1 MTKTKKNTRA
11 KRNEYEG
18 FWAKFNVSNIIP
30 EKYHTLAAI
39 LVIVLLF
46 LIYFAPMYF
55 GGKTYQSGDLLTS
68 MSFKNYVAKHSEH
81 LWNPYIFCGMPSAMS
96 FGPDRWY
103 DFTAEV
109 YNIVRQLPGRIFS
122 VSYSSVTFYLFILA
136 IGMLILMRV
145 LKANIWISLFVALS
159 TAFSTGL
166 IVFVFIGH
174 VTQIAVVAIFPFLF
188 LFLFRLQ
195 KKIKLL
201 DILLLIITIHFLFEP
216 FHVQVIFYTFF
227 ALLIY
232 FIYYII
238 HYIYIKDFKQLIQ
251 ILKSGLILFVAIIIA
266 LLMSYDKYM
275 QTYEYTPYSTR
286 GAKSVLEGTGKQKSE
301 SDFYKYATDW
311 SFSPGEMMTFII
323 PSYYGFGNSTYN
335 GPLTHNEDYKI
346 NTYFGQMPFVDV
358 AMYMGVII
366 FFLGLFSIYAN
377 WKNPFIRYL
386 TILIIISLLISFG
399 RTFPPVY
406 DLMFYHFP
414 FFDKF
419 RVPSMILIL
428 VQLSFPILAGFG
440 LMKIIK
446 LREEKELK
454 YEKIIKNVTLI
465 FAGIF
470 ILSFILGGPISD
482 WFKER
487 IANSGQRGQ
496 QLNPLYDYMSDMF
509 LTDMHI
515 AFFLLTAVF
524 GLSLLYIKNRIS
536 ADTLILS
543 IILFSL
549 IDLWRI
555 DYRGGSYVNSPEIKN
570 IFDKPDYVKEIEKQ
584 NDQQPFR
591 ILNIK
596 QDGTPGSLNSNQNY
610 YVYFLLED
618 FYGYSGIK
626 PRTYQ
631 DFMDVDGP
639 INPTLWR
646 MLNVKY
652 IISEKPTN
660 IPGLQVLYQ
669 NSKSTLSINK
679 YALPRAYFVD
689 AVKSTEPLK
698 FLNMIKN
705 NQFDPGKTAYLE
717 NQKLNVDAPDSSASV
732 KIVEYKDEHISI
744 DAKATGNNFLFL
756 GDTYYPPGWK
766 VTIDGKKVKV
776 YKTDHGFMGLIVPKG
791 MHKIDFIYAPASFY
805 TGKYISLAINTILLL
820 ILFLMAII
828 FLKNRKKLGV

>member
-1 MTKTKKNTRA
+1 
-11 KRNEYEG
+11 
-18 FWAKFNVSNIIP
+18 
-30 EKYHTLAAI
+30 
-39 LVIVLLF
+39 
-46 LIYFAPMYF
+46 MYF
-55 GGKTYQSGDLLTS
+55 GGKTFQSGDILTS
-68 MSFKNYVAKHSEH
+68 MSFKNYVAKTSEH

-96 FGPDRWY
+96 YGPERWY

-109 YNIVRQLPGRIFS
+109 YNIVRMLPGKIFS
-122 VSYSSVTFYLFILA
+122 VGYSSVTSFLFVLS
-136 IGMLILMRV
+136 IGMFLLMRV

-174 VTQIAVVAIFPFLF
+174 VTKLAVLAMFPFLF
-188 LFLFRLQ
+188 LFLMRFQ
-195 KKIKLL
+195 KKIKII
-201 DILLLIITIHFLFEP
+201 DIILLIFTIHILFEP
-216 FHVQVIFYTFF
+216 LHIQVIFYTFF
-227 ALLIY
+227 AVGIY
-232 FIYYII
+232 FLYYII
-238 HYIYIKDFKQLIQ
+238 HYFYIKDFLQLKQ
-251 ILKSGLILFVAIIIA
+251 ILKSVGIFIIAVVIA

-286 GAKSVLEGTGKQKSE
+286 GAKSVLENTGKQKSE

-335 GPLTHNEDYKI
+335 GPLTHDQDYKI

-377 WKNPFIRYL
+377 WKNHFIRYL
-386 TILIIISLLISFG
+386 TLLIIISLLISFG
-399 RTFPPVY
+399 RTFSPVF

-428 VQLSFPILAGFG
+428 VQLSFPVLAGFG

-446 LREEKELK
+446 LKEEKDLK
-454 YEKIIKNVTLI
+454 YEIIIKNSTLI

-470 ILSFILGGPISD
+470 VLSLILGGPISD

-487 IANSGQRGQ
+487 VADSGQRGQ

-509 LTDMHI
+509 LTDLHI
-515 AFFLLTAVF
+515 AFLLLTAVF
-524 GLSLLYIKNRIS
+524 GLSFLYIKNKVS

-555 DYRGGSYVNSPEIKN
+555 DYRGEEYTNNPELKS

-584 NDQQPFR
+584 DDKQPFR

-596 QDGTPGSLNSNQNY
+596 QDGSPGSLNSNQNY
-610 YVYFLLED
+610 NVYFLLED

-660 IPGLQVLYQ
+660 IPGLKVLYQ
-669 NSKSTLSINK
+669 NSKSTLSINED
-679 YALPRAYFVD
+679 ALPRAYFVD
-689 AVKSTEPLK
+689 AVKTTKPLE
-698 FLNMIKN
+698 FLNMVKN

-717 NQKLNVDAPDSSASV
+717 DQNLSVDAPDSSASV
-732 KIVEYKDEHISI
+732 KIVEYKDEHIAI

-766 VTIDGKKVKV
+766 VKIDGEKAKV
-776 YKTDHGFMGLIVPKG
+776 YRTDHGFMGLIVPKG
-791 MHKIDFIYAPASFY
+791 VHKIDFIYAPNSFY
-805 TGKYISLAINTILLL
+805 VGKYISLTINSILLL
-820 ILFLMAII
+820 MLFFLAFI
-828 FLKNRKKLGV
+828 FLKNRKKLSS